1 MTKIF
6 LCYRSG
12 DDAYAAALLDEKLS
26 DVIGRQN
33 VFRASRSVKPGES
46 YSEAIMTALE
56 VCDTVLVVIGPT
68 WREHIDKSG
77 DHEPSTQDDWVR
89 IEIATALRHGKQVI
103 PLLLSRTPRLTAHD
117 LPQDISDMAYKQYLK
132 FEHRNM
138 DMDLA
143 RLMAALKLPG
153 PLTSEARQA
162 LPGSDD
168 LVIRRETGWD
178 GSVELD
184 VVRRSRDGAIMG
196 RLSGRAH
203 PPDLARMAALIAQ
216 LAVRGEAETDGV
228 TMGDQD
234 GGEIARGDVAGALGK
249 VSSGRE

>member
-46 YSEAIMTALE
+46 YSEAIMTALK

-68 WREHIDKSG
+68 WREHINKSG
-77 DHEPSTQDDWVR
+77 DQEPSTQDDWVR

-138 DMDLA
+138 HMDLA
-143 RLMAALKLPG
+143 RLVAALELPG
-153 PLTSEARQA
+153 PPTSEARHV
-162 LPGSDD
+162 LPASDD
-168 LVIRRETGWD
+168 LAEFAIRRETGWD

-184 VVRRSRDGAIMG
+184 VIRRSRDGTIMG

-216 LAVRGEAETDGV
+216 PTVTGEAEKN
-228 TMGDQD
+228 
-234 GGEIARGDVAGALGK
+234 GEI
-249 VSSGRE
+249 